1 MIVLFF
7 FIVPDLGVPDCALP
21 NCDVCSGDNCTQ
33 CSPTFFNSEYY
44 GCLRCY
50 IACFYCYSGDYIEY
64 FKCGDSSCGCDVYN
78 NKPPNRTDCTPQSQN
93 CYKCPTGYFHDH
105 NLGSFCYK
113 CLHSN
118 CKCTEADNCPE
129 CIVGKYTATNFC
141 QDTCPVNCVN
151 CSDATYC
158 DDCIHGKYG
167 LSCESDCIN
176 TCDDGSCDKML
187 GTCTQCPFGKYFEL
201 YNTFNMP
208 VCKDCPIRCA
218 GCVDP
223 NNCTLCDSVNYWG
236 TTCQHD
242 CTGCEG
248 DCSREDGC
256 STGCQ
261 EGYYQEF
268 SAAKKG
274 YECLKCQPTCRSCDS
289 WMTCQSCFSGF
300 WGSRCHYSCTGCSS
314 ECDDNGCSSGC
325 ISNYYRHLT
334 QGGYQ
339 CSQCPDQGHL
349 PVDDV
354 GCVPCSAISSGSCT
368 FDGCDGGDSP
378 IYDEGT
384 NVLKCG
390 VLDCPETC
398 LSCSSEEQCDSCQLN
413 HWGKTCQYT
422 CSGCKGDCFISDG
435 GCFGGCVEGLFQSYS
450 NTKRGYE
457 CLECPQ
463 NCVSCNNG
471 RECDTCEPNYL
482 AVDEVGCVPC
492 SAIRSGTCIF
502 DGCDGGSSPIYD
514 DVANILKCGELL
526 CLEPCLSC
534 SSDEQCDSCKTNHWG
549 NTCQYTCIGC
559 KGDCFISDG
568 CSGGCV
574 EGLFQSYSN
583 TKRGYECLECPQNC
597 VSCNNERECDTCEPS
612 YWGDRC
618 QFSCS
623 GCNDNCNQLTGCDG
637 GCLNGFYQT
646 SINGGLICE
655 LCSNTCK
662 NQTCN
667 SSDGSC
673 SDGCE
678 NSWSG
683 TQCDTRCSS
692 ACLSCDQS
700 NLAVCEI
707 CTDGSPGPDCKTS
720 SAAVPFLS
728 AILCLTV
735 VVYSFILNK
744 LSS

>member
-1 MIVLFF
+1 M
-7 FIVPDLGVPDCALP
+7 
-21 NCDVCSGDNCTQ
+21 CSGNNCTQ
-33 CSPTFFNSEYY
+33 CSPTFFNSQYY

-105 NLGSFCYK
+105 NLGSLCYK

-129 CIVGKYTATNFC
+129 CIAGKYNVTNFC
-141 QDTCPVNCVN
+141 QDTCPVNCIN

-158 DDCIHGKYG
+158 GDCIHGKYG
-167 LSCESDCIN
+167 LSCESDCMN

-187 GTCTQCPFGKYFEL
+187 GTCTRCPFGKYFET

-223 NNCTLCDSVNYWG
+223 NNCTLCDSVYYWG
-236 TTCQHD
+236 TTCQHG

-256 STGCQ
+256 SAGCQ

-314 ECDDNGCSSGC
+314 ECDTNGCSSGC

-339 CSQCPDQGHL
+339 CSQCPDLGHL

-354 GCVPCSAISSGSCT
+354 GCVPCSAISGGICI
-368 FDGCDGGDSP
+368 FDGCDGKDSP
-378 IYDEGT
+378 IYDEVA

-413 HWGKTCQYT
+413 RWGKTCQYT
-422 CSGCKGDCFISDG
+422 CS
-435 GCFGGCVEGLFQSYS
+435 
-450 NTKRGYE
+450 
-457 CLECPQ
+457 
-463 NCVSCNNG
+463 
-471 RECDTCEPNYL
+471 
-482 AVDEVGCVPC
+482 
-492 SAIRSGTCIF
+492 
-502 DGCDGGSSPIYD
+502 
-514 DVANILKCGELL
+514 
-526 CLEPCLSC
+526 
-534 SSDEQCDSCKTNHWG
+534 
-549 NTCQYTCIGC
+549 GC

-583 TKRGYECLECPQNC
+583 TKKGYECLECPQNC
-597 VSCNNERECDTCEPS
+597 ASCNDEHQCDTCEPS

-623 GCNDNCNQLTGCDG
+623 GCNGDCDRLTGCYD
-637 GCLNGFYQT
+637 GCLPGFYQ
-646 SINGGLICE
+646 SPISGGIICE
-655 LCSNTCK
+655 RCSATCK
-662 NQTCN
+662 NRTCH
-667 SSDGSC
+667 SSGGSC
-673 SDGCE
+673 TTGCE

-692 ACLSCDQS
+692 SCLSCEQS
-700 NLAVCEI
+700 NSFVCEL

-720 SAAVPFLS
+720 SATVPFLS
-728 AILCLTV
+728 ALLCLTV
-735 VVYSFILNK
+735 VVYSIILK
-744 LSS
+744 